1 MPDPNFK
8 VSQIATRSTLHISY
22 KHQKAFIGAKVVIL
36 VKRSPTPRKYFPN
49 FCRLFMTKIWDC
61 EPLPPA
67 GWETNYSA
75 PVSMIDDD
83 GGDDDD
89 RTGPTG
95 YTEDHIAASD
105 NA

>member
-1 MPDPNFK
+1 
-8 VSQIATRSTLHISY
+8 
-22 KHQKAFIGAKVVIL
+22 
-36 VKRSPTPRKYFPN
+36 
-49 FCRLFMTKIWDC
+49 MTKIWDC

-75 PVSMIDDD
+75 PVSMIYDD

>member
-8 VSQIATRSTLHISY
+8 GSQIAARSILHINY
-22 KHQKAFIGAKVVIL
+22 KHQK
-36 VKRSPTPRKYFPN
+36 PPPPPPHRKYFPN
-49 FCRLFMTKIWDC
+49 FCRIFMTKIWDC
-61 EPLPPA
+61 EHLPPP

-105 NA
+105 NAY